1 MQTNL
6 RTTFQ
11 LLLRRYGSLSETC
24 CENCC
29 DSDMTLMQSNIMH
42 EIMRQHNPS
51 MQEIA
56 YALGIDITTFS
67 RQVKS
72 LVEKGLVKKTPVA
85 QDNRIQI
92 LSLTQEGERLNKDMD
107 QQVNSHLEQVL
118 SQFSEFERQSVV
130 NALQLLDK
138 AMLQSSVCCPP
149 PKDVRR

>member
-1 MQTNL
+1 MTTNL

-11 LLLRRYGSLSETC
+11 LLFRRYGNLSETC

-29 DSDMTLMQSNIMH
+29 DANITLMQSNIMH

-51 MQEIA
+51 MQDIA
-56 YALGIDITTFS
+56 YALGVDITTFS

-72 LVEKGLVKKTPVA
+72 LAEKNLVKKTPDA

-92 LSLTQEGERLNKDMD
+92 LSLTPAGERLNKDMD
-107 QQVNSHLEQVL
+107 QRVNSQLEQVL
-118 SQFSEFERQSVV
+118 AQFSEFERQSVV

-138 AMLQSSVCCPP
+138 AMLQSSMCCPP
-149 PKDVRR
+149 PKEISR

>member
-1 MQTNL
+1 
-6 RTTFQ
+6 
-11 LLLRRYGSLSETC
+11 
-24 CENCC
+24 
-29 DSDMTLMQSNIMH
+29 MH